1 MASRRQFLAGAAA
14 LFAFGARASEDDAL
28 WRRLR
33 AGGLVILMRHAST
46 EPGLG
51 DPPGFRL
58 GECSTQRNLSPA
70 GIEEARR
77 VGTRLAAERVPIG
90 RVYTS
95 PWCRCRD
102 TAMAAFGRAEDWS
115 PLSSIF
121 DFPDREADYSERV
134 RKRIGG
140 YGARPPGGNVVMV
153 THNVNIAALTKHS
166 VAPAEMVIVRPD
178 GCCNLRSM
186 ERLKV

>member
-1 MASRRQFLAGAAA
+1 LASRRQFLAGTLALLAHGVAAA
-14 LFAFGARASEDDAL
+14 DEETT

-58 GECSTQRNLSPA
+58 GDCSTQRNLSPR
-70 GIEEARR
+70 GIEEARA
-77 VGTRLAAERVPIG
+77 VGARLAAERVPIG
-90 RVYTS
+90 RVYSS

-102 TAMAAFGRAEDWS
+102 TAIAAFGRAEDWA

-121 DFPDREADYSERV
+121 DFPDREADYSARV
-134 RKRIGG
+134 RKRIGT
-140 YGARPPGGNVVMV
+140 YGFRHPGGNVVMV
-153 THNVNIAALTKHS
+153 THNVNIAALTRHS

-186 ERLKV
+186 DRLKA

>member
-1 MASRRQFLAGAAA
+1 MASRRRFLAGAAA
-14 LFAFGARASEDDAL
+14 LLASRAWAVEDDAP

-58 GECSTQRNLSPA
+58 GECATQRNLSAA

-77 VGTRLAAERVPIG
+77 VGARLAAERVPVG

-115 PLSSIF
+115 PLASIF
-121 DFPDREADYSERV
+121 DFPDREADYNERV

-140 YGARPPGGNVVMV
+140 YGRRHPGGNVVMV
-153 THNVNIAALTKHS
+153 THNVNIAALTRHS
-166 VAPAEMVIVRPD
+166 VGPAEMVIVRPD